1 MKAYVIGVF
10 LIAALVSVLRLIGY
24 HSGAGERL
32 ALGII
37 CVYIVL
43 SPIKN
48 LSAEG
53 FDNLFDIPEIEVDD
67 GAGQILEDALAKGVA
82 RSVSQEFSL
91 KTEDI
96 LVRLFAFDKESMTAE
111 SIEVILSGSA
121 VTADYRAIEG
131 FVNEMNIG
139 ECRVEISF

>member
-1 MKAYVIGVF
+1 MIGVF
-10 LIAALVSVLRLIGY
+10 LIATIVSMLRLIGY
-24 HSGAGERL
+24 RSGVSERL
-32 ALGII
+32 TLGII

-53 FDNLFDIPEIEVDD
+53 FDNLFDVPEIETGE
-67 GAGQILEDALAKGVA
+67 GAGQILEEALATGIA
-82 RSVSQEFSL
+82 GSIADEFSL
-91 KTEDI
+91 KRENI
-96 LVRLFAFDKESMTAE
+96 SVRLFDFDKESMTAGK
-111 SIEVILSGSA
+111 IEIILSGTA
-121 VTADYRAIEG
+121 VTADYRLIEA

>member
-1 MKAYVIGVF
+1 VKAYVIGVF
-10 LIAALVSVLRLIGY
+10 LIATIVSVLRLIGY
-24 HSGAGERL
+24 RSGVSERL

-37 CVYIVL
+37 CVYVVL

-53 FDNLFDIPEIEVDD
+53 FDNLFDIPEIETGD
-67 GAGQILEDALAKGVA
+67 GAGQILEDALATGIA
-82 RSVSQEFSL
+82 RSVSEEFSL
-91 KTEDI
+91 KRENI
-96 LVRLFAFDKESMTAE
+96 SVRLFDFDKESMTAGR
-111 SIEVILSGSA
+111 IEIILSGSA
-121 VTADYRAIEG
+121 VTADYRLIES

>member
-10 LIAALVSVLRLIGY
+10 LIATIVSMLRLIGY
-24 HSGAGERL
+24 RSGVSERL

-37 CVYIVL
+37 CVYVVL

-48 LSAEG
+48 LTVDSL
-53 FDNLFDIPEIEVDD
+53 DNLFDIPEIETED
-67 GAGQILEDALAKGVA
+67 GAGQMLEDALSTGIA
-82 RSVSQEFSL
+82 RSIADEFSL
-91 KTEDI
+91 KIENI
-96 LVRLFAFDKESMTAE
+96 SVNLFDFDKESMTAGR
-111 SIEVILSGSA
+111 IEIILSGSA
-121 VTADYRAIEG
+121 VTADYRLIEA

>member
-1 MKAYVIGVF
+1 MKAYVIGVY

-24 HSGAGERL
+24 RSGAGERL

-48 LSAEG
+48 LSVES
-53 FDNLFDIPEIEVDD
+53 FDDLFDIPEIEVDE

-82 RSVSQEFSL
+82 RSISQEFSL

-96 LVRLFAFDKESMTAE
+96 SVRLFAFDKESMTAE

>member
-10 LIAALVSVLRLIGY
+10 LIATIISMLRLIGY
-24 HSGAGERL
+24 RSGVSERL

-48 LSAEG
+48 LSAESL
-53 FDNLFDIPEIEVDD
+53 DDLFDLPEIETED
-67 GAGQILEDALAKGVA
+67 GAGQILEEALATGIA
-82 RSVSQEFSL
+82 RSISDEFSL
-91 KTEDI
+91 KMENITVN
-96 LVRLFAFDKESMTAE
+96 LSNFDKESMTAGK
-111 SIEVILSGSA
+111 IEIILSGPA
-121 VTADYRAIEG
+121 VTADYRLIES

>member
-1 MKAYVIGVF
+1 MIGVF
-10 LIAALVSVLRLIGY
+10 LIATIVSMLRLIGY
-24 HSGAGERL
+24 RSGVSERL

-53 FDNLFDIPEIEVDD
+53 FDDLFDVPKIETED
-67 GAGQILEDALAKGVA
+67 GAGQMLEDALATGIA
-82 RSVSQEFSL
+82 RSVSDEFSL
-91 KTEDI
+91 KIENI
-96 LVRLFAFDKESMTAE
+96 SVNLFDFDKESMRAGR
-111 SIEVILSGSA
+111 IEIILSGSA
-121 VTADYRAIEG
+121 VTADYRLIES

>member
-1 MKAYVIGVF
+1 MIGVF
-10 LIAALVSVLRLIGY
+10 LIATIVSMLRLIGY
-24 HSGAGERL
+24 RSGVIERL

-48 LSAEG
+48 LTVDSL
-53 FDNLFDIPEIEVDD
+53 DDLFDIPEVETED
-67 GAGQILEDALAKGVA
+67 GAGQILEDAIATGIA
-82 RSVSQEFSL
+82 RSIVDEFSL
-91 KTEDI
+91 KPENI
-96 LVRLFAFDKESMTAE
+96 SVNLFDFDKESMTAGR
-111 SIEVILSGSA
+111 IEIILSGSA
-121 VTADYRAIEG
+121 VTADYRLIEA

>member
-10 LIAALVSVLRLIGY
+10 LIATIVSVLRLIGY
-24 HSGAGERL
+24 RSGVSERL

-37 CVYIVL
+37 CVYVVL

-53 FDNLFDIPEIEVDD
+53 FDNLFDIPEIDTGE
-67 GAGQILEDALAKGVA
+67 GAGQILEDALATGIA
-82 RSVSQEFSL
+82 RSISDEFSL
-91 KTEDI
+91 KRENI
-96 LVRLFAFDKESMTAE
+96 AVRLFDFDKESMTAGR
-111 SIEVILSGSA
+111 IEIILSGSA
-121 VTADYRAIEG
+121 VTADYRLIEG

>member
-1 MKAYVIGVF
+1 MIGVF
-10 LIAALVSVLRLIGY
+10 LIATIVSMLRLIGY
-24 HSGAGERL
+24 HSGVSERL

-53 FDNLFDIPEIEVDD
+53 FDNLFDIPEIETGD
-67 GAGQILEDALAKGVA
+67 GAGQILEDALATGIA
-82 RSVSQEFSL
+82 GSIADEFSL
-91 KTEDI
+91 KRENI
-96 LVRLFAFDKESMTAE
+96 SVRLFDFDKESMTAGK
-111 SIEVILSGSA
+111 IEIILSGSA
-121 VTADYRAIEG
+121 VTADYRLIEA

>member
-1 MKAYVIGVF
+1 M
-10 LIAALVSVLRLIGY
+10 LRLIGY
-24 HSGAGERL
+24 RSGVGERL

-48 LSAEG
+48 LTVESL
-53 FDNLFDIPEIEVDD
+53 DDLFDIPEIETGD
-67 GAGQILEDALAKGVA
+67 GAGQILEDALATGIA
-82 RSVSQEFSL
+82 RSISDEFSL
-91 KTEDI
+91 KMDNI
-96 LVRLFAFDKESMTAE
+96 SVRLFDFDKESMTAGR
-111 SIEVILSGSA
+111 IEIILSGSA
-121 VTADYRAIEG
+121 VTADYRLIEA

>member
-1 MKAYVIGVF
+1 M
-10 LIAALVSVLRLIGY
+10 LRLIGY
-24 HSGAGERL
+24 RSGVSERL

-48 LSAEG
+48 LTVESL
-53 FDNLFDIPEIEVDD
+53 DDLFDIPEIETGD
-67 GAGQILEDALAKGVA
+67 GAGQILEDALSTGIA
-82 RSVSQEFSL
+82 RSVSDEFSL
-91 KTEDI
+91 KRENI
-96 LVRLFAFDKESMTAE
+96 SVRLFDFDKESMTAGK
-111 SIEVILSGSA
+111 IEIILSGSA
-121 VTADYRAIEG
+121 VTADYRLIEA

>member
-1 MKAYVIGVF
+1 M
-10 LIAALVSVLRLIGY
+10 
-24 HSGAGERL
+24 

-48 LSAEG
+48 LTVESL
-53 FDNLFDIPEIEVDD
+53 DDLFDIPEIETGD
-67 GAGQILEDALAKGVA
+67 GAGQILEDALATGIA
-82 RSVSQEFSL
+82 RSISDEFSL
-91 KTEDI
+91 KMDNI
-96 LVRLFAFDKESMTAE
+96 SVRLFDFDKESMTAGK
-111 SIEVILSGSA
+111 IEIILSGSA
-121 VTADYRAIEG
+121 VTADYRLIEA

>member
-10 LIAALVSVLRLIGY
+10 LIATIVSMLRLIGY
-24 HSGAGERL
+24 RAGVSERL

-48 LSAEG
+48 ISAES
-53 FDNLFDIPEIEVDD
+53 FDDLFDIPEIETED
-67 GAGQILEDALAKGVA
+67 GAGQILEDALATGIA
-82 RSVSQEFSL
+82 RSVSDEFSL
-91 KTEDI
+91 KMENI
-96 LVRLFAFDKESMTAE
+96 SVRLFGFDKESMTAE
-111 SIEVILSGSA
+111 KIEIILSGSA
-121 VTADYRAIEG
+121 AMADYRLIES

>member
-10 LIAALVSVLRLIGY
+10 LIATIVSVLRLIGY
-24 HSGAGERL
+24 RSGVSERL

-37 CVYIVL
+37 CVYVVL

-53 FDNLFDIPEIEVDD
+53 FDNLFDIPEIDTGE
-67 GAGQILEDALAKGVA
+67 GAGQILEDALATGIA
-82 RSVSQEFSL
+82 RSISEEFYL
-91 KTEDI
+91 KRENI
-96 LVRLFAFDKESMTAE
+96 SVRLFDFDKESMTAGR
-111 SIEVILSGSA
+111 IEIILSGSA
-121 VTADYRAIEG
+121 VTADYRLIEG

>member
-10 LIAALVSVLRLIGY
+10 LIATIVSVLRLIGY
-24 HSGAGERL
+24 RSGVSERL

-37 CVYIVL
+37 CVYVVL

-53 FDNLFDIPEIEVDD
+53 FDNLFDNPEIETGE
-67 GAGQILEDALAKGVA
+67 GAGQILEDALATGIA
-82 RSVSQEFSL
+82 RSVSDEFSL
-91 KTEDI
+91 KRENI
-96 LVRLFAFDKESMTAE
+96 SVRLFDFDKESMTAGR
-111 SIEVILSGSA
+111 IEIILSGSA
-121 VTADYRAIEG
+121 VTADYRLIES

>member
-10 LIAALVSVLRLIGY
+10 LIATIVSMLRLIGY
-24 HSGAGERL
+24 RSGVSERL

-48 LSAEG
+48 LSAESL
-53 FDNLFDIPEIEVDD
+53 DDLFDLPEIETED
-67 GAGQILEDALAKGVA
+67 GAGQILEEALATGIA
-82 RSVSQEFSL
+82 RSISDEFSL
-91 KTEDI
+91 KMKNI
-96 LVRLFAFDKESMTAE
+96 SVNLFDFDKESMTAGK
-111 SIEVILSGSA
+111 IEIILSGPA
-121 VTADYRAIEG
+121 VTADYRLIES

>member
-1 MKAYVIGVF
+1 MIGVF
-10 LIAALVSVLRLIGY
+10 LIATIVSMLRMIGY
-24 HSGAGERL
+24 RSGVSERL

-48 LSAEG
+48 LTADSL
-53 FDNLFDIPEIEVDD
+53 DDLFDIPEVETED
-67 GAGQILEDALAKGVA
+67 GAGQILEDALATGIA
-82 RSVSQEFSL
+82 RSIADEFSL
-91 KTEDI
+91 KPENI
-96 LVRLFAFDKESMTAE
+96 SVNLFDFDKESMTAGK
-111 SIEVILSGSA
+111 IEIILSGSA
-121 VTADYRAIEG
+121 VTADYRLIES

>member
-10 LIAALVSVLRLIGY
+10 LIATIVSMLRMIGY
-24 HSGAGERL
+24 RSGVSERL

-48 LSAEG
+48 LTADSL
-53 FDNLFDIPEIEVDD
+53 DDLFDIPEVETED
-67 GAGQILEDALAKGVA
+67 GAGQILEDALATGIA
-82 RSVSQEFSL
+82 RSIADEFSL
-91 KTEDI
+91 KPENI
-96 LVRLFAFDKESMTAE
+96 SVNLFDFDKESMTAGK
-111 SIEVILSGSA
+111 IEIILSGSA
-121 VTADYRAIEG
+121 VTADYRLIES

>member
-10 LIAALVSVLRLIGY
+10 LIATIVSVLRLIGY
-24 HSGAGERL
+24 RSGVSERL

-37 CVYIVL
+37 CVYVVL

-53 FDNLFDIPEIEVDD
+53 FDNLFDIPEIDTGE
-67 GAGQILEDALAKGVA
+67 GAGQILEDALATGIA
-82 RSVSQEFSL
+82 RSISEEFSL
-91 KTEDI
+91 KRENI
-96 LVRLFAFDKESMTAE
+96 SVRLFDFDKESMTAGR
-111 SIEVILSGSA
+111 IEIILSGSA
-121 VTADYRAIEG
+121 VTADYRLIES

>member
-1 MKAYVIGVF
+1 VKAYVIGVF
-10 LIAALVSVLRLIGY
+10 LIATIVSVLRLIGY
-24 HSGAGERL
+24 RSGVSERL

-43 SPIKN
+43 SPINN

-53 FDNLFDIPEIEVDD
+53 FDNLFDIPEIDTGE
-67 GAGQILEDALAKGVA
+67 GAGQILEDALATGIA
-82 RSVSQEFSL
+82 RSISDEFSL
-91 KTEDI
+91 KRENI
-96 LVRLFAFDKESMTAE
+96 AVRLFDFDKESMTAGR
-111 SIEVILSGSA
+111 IEIILSGSA
-121 VTADYRAIEG
+121 VTADYRLIES

>member
-10 LIAALVSVLRLIGY
+10 LIATIVSMLRLIGY
-24 HSGAGERL
+24 RSGVSERL

-37 CVYIVL
+37 CVYVVL

-48 LSAEG
+48 LTADSL
-53 FDNLFDIPEIEVDD
+53 DDLFDIPEIETED
-67 GAGQILEDALAKGVA
+67 GAGQILEDALSTGIA
-82 RSVSQEFSL
+82 RSIADEFSL
-91 KTEDI
+91 KMDNI
-96 LVRLFAFDKESMTAE
+96 SVRLFDFDKESMTAGR
-111 SIEVILSGSA
+111 IEIILSGSA
-121 VTADYRAIEG
+121 VTADYRLIEA

>member
-1 MKAYVIGVF
+1 MIGVF
-10 LIAALVSVLRLIGY
+10 LIATIVSMLRLIGY
-24 HSGAGERL
+24 RSGVSERL

-48 LSAEG
+48 LTVDSL
-53 FDNLFDIPEIEVDD
+53 DDLFDIPEIDTED
-67 GAGQILEDALAKGVA
+67 GAGQILEDALSTGIAGSIA
-82 RSVSQEFSL
+82 DEFSL
-91 KTEDI
+91 KIENI
-96 LVRLFAFDKESMTAE
+96 SVNLFDFDKESMTAGR
-111 SIEVILSGSA
+111 IEIILSGSA
-121 VTADYRAIEG
+121 VTADYRLIEA

>member
-10 LIAALVSVLRLIGY
+10 LIATIVSMLRLIGY
-24 HSGAGERL
+24 RSGVSERL

-48 LSAEG
+48 LTVESL
-53 FDNLFDIPEIEVDD
+53 DDLFDIPEIETGD
-67 GAGQILEDALAKGVA
+67 GAGQILEDALATGIA
-82 RSVSQEFSL
+82 RSISDEFSL
-91 KTEDI
+91 KMDNI
-96 LVRLFAFDKESMTAE
+96 SVRLFDFDKESMTAGK
-111 SIEVILSGSA
+111 IEIILSGSA
-121 VTADYRAIEG
+121 VAADYRLIEA